1 MRTREPEHYRH
12 TGSDASVKRCMLSP
26 MVEGERWSDQGGTRR
41 NVQKSKSLRV
51 KTVLCVCVC
60 VCCHVLEMRA
70 KRACR
75 KRDARPTAQDVELD
89 CGTGAAARIGSP

>member
-41 NVQKSKSLRV
+41 NDQKSKSLRV
-51 KTVLCVCVC
+51 KTVCVCVC
-60 VCCHVLEMRA
+60 VCVVMSLRCVRSVHAGNETRGPQ
-70 KRACR
+70 R
-75 KRDARPTAQDVELD
+75 KTLN
-89 CGTGAAARIGSP
+89 